1 RVDVLPLHAAR
12 PIWPARRRRRGLPL
26 LRALGRGGR
35 DDHRPR
41 PAAAA
46 CTGAAGDDAGHP
58 HPLRPRPGVRRAAA
72 ARPDRGG
79 DQDGARVTE
88 VLFPPVDD
96 TDPDAEG
103 VLATWY
109 VADGDR
115 VARGQ
120 LIAEVQVAKVDA
132 EVVAPVDGTVRLL
145 VGEDE
150 AVRQGL
156 PIARIE

>member
-1 RVDVLPLHAAR
+1 M
-12 PIWPARRRRRGLPL
+12 
-26 LRALGRGGR
+26 
-35 DDHRPR
+35 
-41 PAAAA
+41 
-46 CTGAAGDDAGHP
+46 
-58 HPLRPRPGVRRAAA
+58 
-72 ARPDRGG
+72 
-79 DQDGARVTE
+79 TE

-132 EVVAPVDGTVRLL
+132 EIVAPVDGTVRLL